1 MTRIVIIGAGVIGA
15 AIAYELSAIPAFQL
29 TLLEKQQGVTELG
42 RSAAEGATGA
52 ALGVMMGVISHKTKG
67 RAWRLRQ
74 ATLERFDNLVT
85 ELEQITGESL
95 PVNRQGI
102 LKVIPTEEQSQW
114 QRLQQTR
121 AAQGYPLELWS
132 FEQLR
137 EQFPY
142 LKLNP
147 DQSAVYSPRDRQIN
161 PQHFTEQLLKA
172 AQSQG
177 VTYGPGVTVHHLAH
191 RDGICTG
198 LETSQ
203 GFIEADQVII
213 AAGLGSPALTPFF
226 DPPIALQPVL
236 GQGLR
241 VKLPQPLGL
250 SALQQSSV
258 TSRQPVITCND
269 VHLVPWGDK
278 EYAIAATVEFPHPD
292 GTLIADPQRLESIY
306 HQAIALCPDLAQG
319 ERIYTWQG
327 TRPRPLGESAPI
339 LRSLPGFTNVLL
351 ATGHYRNGILLAPA
365 TALWVKQTLTA

>member
-15 AIAYELSAIPAFQL
+15 AIAYELSAIPHFQL
-29 TLLEKQQGVTELG
+29 TLLEKEQ
-42 RSAAEGATGA
+42 AAGGATGA

-74 ATLERFDNLVT
+74 ATLERFDVLVT

-95 PVNRQGI
+95 PVNRHGI

-121 AAQGYPLELWS
+121 TAQGYPLELWS
-132 FEQLR
+132 GEQLR
-137 EQFPY
+137 EQCPH
-142 LKLNP
+142 LILNA

-161 PQHFTEQLLKA
+161 PKHFTEHLLKA
-172 AQSQG
+172 AQLQG
-177 VTYGPGVTVHHLAH
+177 VTYCQGVTVHRLVH
-191 RDGICTG
+191 RDGICAG

-203 GFIEADQVII
+203 GWIEADQVII
-213 AAGLGSPALTPFF
+213 TAGLGSPALTPFL

-241 VKLPQPLGL
+241 VKLPQTLGYPQL
-250 SALQQSSV
+250 RQSSV
-258 TSRQPVITCND
+258 TPWQPVITSND
-269 VHLVPWGDK
+269 VHIVPWGDNL
-278 EYAIAATVEFPHPD
+278 YVIAATLEFPASD
-292 GTLIADPQRLESIY
+292 GTLIADPQRLETLY
-306 HQAIALCPDLAQG
+306 HQAIALCPALAQG
-319 ERIYTWQG
+319 EIIYQWQG
-327 TRPRPLGESAPI
+327 KRPQPLGESAPI
-339 LRSLPGFTNVLL
+339 LRSLPGLSNVLL